1 MRAALAYEW
10 TRILSIRSTYWI
22 TAVAA
27 LIGVGISFLISMG
40 TSFELA
46 DEPADAGQI
55 EFLAPA
61 IITQFAA
68 VAGPYLVAYIL
79 VIIGVLAWGHE
90 YRHGM
95 VRVTLTA
102 HGSRGRIWVAKFL
115 VLGIW
120 VVCAVVVIMLLSA
133 LVGLIW
139 LRDDGVQFG
148 GAPLLEQMGRTAA
161 YTLVFVWCGA
171 AATSILRNQTA
182 ALVAVFVWPLAIEPL
197 LGLIIRLIPG
207 MDGFEGIARYF
218 PYNAGDRLL
227 RNTEA
232 AAALD
237 ELLGGDQLGT
247 AAGFAVFGIFCALLM
262 AASYVLFQRR
272 DA

>member
-10 TRILSIRSTYWI
+10 VRISTIRSSYWI
-22 TAVAA
+22 TGVAV

-40 TSFELA
+40 TSFEF
-46 DEPADAGQI
+46 DDQPADAGEI

-102 HGSRGRIWVAKFL
+102 HGSRGRIWLAKYA
-115 VLGIW
+115 VLGLW
-120 VVCAVVVIMLLSA
+120 VVAAALAIMLLST
-133 LVGLIW
+133 LVGLLW
-139 LRDDGVQFG
+139 LNDDGVQFG
-148 GAPLLEQMGRTAA
+148 GAPLLEQMARTAA
-161 YTLVFVWCGA
+161 YALLFVWSGA
-171 AATSILRNQTA
+171 AITSILRNQTA
-182 ALVAVFVWPLAIEPL
+182 ALVAVFVWPLAVEPL
-197 LGLIIRLIPG
+197 LGLVIRLIPG
-207 MDGFEGIARYF
+207 LDSLEDLTKFF

-237 ELLGGDQLGT
+237 ELLGGDQLSTLG
-247 AAGFAVFGIFCALLM
+247 GFAVFGAFCGLLM
-262 AASYVLFQRR
+262 LASYLLFQKR